1 MCQLTF
7 SKKIKIP
14 STVNLSYYNNCVQIV
29 INGKIRQL
37 PIQPPIQFSF
47 DNEFIYLSLK
57 KNAKKHKKYFFLY
70 ISLIQTY
77 LRGSLQAFKIYLI
90 LKGIG
95 FKVVLNNETL
105 LFKLGYSHE
114 IKRSIP
120 IGITVT
126 ALDQTKLILSGS
138 NWDHLTQFASQLKQL
153 KKIDPYKGKGIL
165 LKNETILRK
174 EGKKSKK

>member
-1 MCQLTF
+1 MCQITF

-14 STVNLSYYNNCVQIV
+14 PTVQLLFQNDCLQILMHQ
-29 INGKIRQL
+29 KSRQL
-37 PIQPPIQFSF
+37 TIRPPIRFST
-47 DNEFIYLSLK
+47 DNEFVYLNLLK
-57 KNAKKHKKYFFLY
+57 KDKKYKKYLFLY
-70 ISLIQTY
+70 SSLIQTY
-77 LRGSLQAFKIYLI
+77 FRGSLQNFKIYLT

-95 FKVVLNNETL
+95 FKVQMNKETL

-114 IKRSIP
+114 VKRLVPADIS
-120 IGITVT
+120 VT
-126 ALDQTKLILSGS
+126 PLDATKLILSGS
-138 NWDHLTQFASQLKQL
+138 SWDHLTQFASQLKHL